1 MAEQKRSPAIQ
12 TAMIGLIGSVLTVVG
27 GLCGATVTSI
37 TTIYA
42 LERQNQHITL
52 AAPAGGQSLSIDT
65 SSIFISRQDAA
76 ALDPST
82 YYVDFEHGFVLHRP
96 LSGWDVLEEMT
107 VEEQLAE
114 ENASCQAVCDQPV
127 FRIRYGDPIEIES
140 DRQTTVNDQPIPGDL
155 LDLSEQLYGPP
166 PWKLPFYSQMIV
178 NVFEKD
184 AVQALG
190 IRNLP
195 DMVLLMMRFSSG
207 KVNRMISPEGSQFAI
222 LQGSTTYDG
231 IRMDDNPAT
240 MAIDNWL
247 LFAEAKS
254 AFYVVEIKYTVQS
267 GQPLLV
273 WDDLQTYMEYF
284 RVVQ

>member
-12 TAMIGLIGSVLTVVG
+12 TALIGLIGSVLTVIG
-27 GLCGATVTSI
+27 GLCGATVASI
-37 TTIYA
+37 TTIYE
-42 LERQNQHITL
+42 LERQNQHIAL
-52 AAPAGGQSLSIDT
+52 AAPTGGQSLSIDT
-65 SSIFISRQDAA
+65 GSIFISRQDAA

-96 LSGWDVLEEMT
+96 LYGWDALEEMT

-114 ENASCQAVCDQPV
+114 ENATCQAVCNQPV
-127 FRIRYGDPIEIES
+127 FRIRYGEPIEIES
-140 DRQTTVNDQPIPGDL
+140 DRQIMVNGQPIPSNL
-155 LDLSEQLYGPP
+155 LELSEQLYGPP
-166 PWKLPFYSQMIV
+166 PWESPYYSQMIV
-178 NVFEKD
+178 NIFEKD
-184 AVQALG
+184 AVQAIG

-195 DMVLLMMRFSSG
+195 DMILLMMRFYSG
-207 KVNRMISPEGSQFAI
+207 RVNRMISPEGSQFAI
-222 LQGSTTYDG
+222 IQGSTTYNG
-231 IRMDDNPAT
+231 IRVDGNPAT
-240 MAIDNWL
+240 MTIDNWL

-284 RVVQ
+284 RVIE

>member
-1 MAEQKRSPAIQ
+1 MAELKRSPAIQ
-12 TAMIGLIGSVLTVVG
+12 TALIGLIGSMLTVIG
-27 GLCGATVTSI
+27 GLCGATVASI
-37 TTIYA
+37 TTIYE
-42 LERQNQHITL
+42 LERQNQHIAL
-52 AAPAGGQSLSIDT
+52 AAPTGGQSLSIDT
-65 SSIFISRQDAA
+65 GSIFISRQDGA

-96 LSGWDVLEEMT
+96 ISGWDALEEIT

-114 ENASCQAVCDQPV
+114 DNATCRAVCDQPV
-127 FRIRYGDPIEIES
+127 FRIRYGEPIEIES
-140 DRQTTVNDQPIPGDL
+140 DRQTMVNGQPIPGNL

-166 PWKLPFYSQMIV
+166 PWKGSYYSQVIV

-195 DMVLLMMRFSSG
+195 DMILLMMRFYSG
-207 KVNRMISPEGSQFAI
+207 RVNRMISPEGSQFAI
-222 LQGSTTYDG
+222 IQGSTTYDG
-231 IRMDDNPAT
+231 IRVDGNPAT
-240 MAIDNWL
+240 MTIDNWL

-254 AFYVVEIKYTVQS
+254 AFYAVEIKYTVQS
-267 GQPLLV
+267 RQPLLV

-284 RVVQ
+284 RVIE

>member
-1 MAEQKRSPAIQ
+1 MAQQKRSPAIL
-12 TAMIGLIGSVLTVVG
+12 TALIGLIGSVLTVVG

-52 AAPAGGQSLSIDT
+52 SAPAGGQSLSIDT
-65 SSIFISRQDAA
+65 NSILISRQDAA

-82 YYVDFEHGFVLHRP
+82 YYVDFEYGFVLHRP
-96 LSGWDVLEEMT
+96 ISGWDALEEMT

-114 ENASCQAVCDQPV
+114 ENATCQAVCDQPV
-127 FRIRYGDPIEIES
+127 FRIRYGEPIEIES
-140 DRQTTVNDQPIPGDL
+140 DQQTFVNRKPIPGDL
-155 LDLSEQLYGPP
+155 LELSEQLYGPP
-166 PWKLPFYSQMIV
+166 PWKSLYYSQMIV

-190 IRNLP
+190 ILNLP
-195 DMVLLMMRFSSG
+195 DMILLMMRFSNG
-207 KVNRMISPEGSQFAI
+207 QVNRMISPEGSQFAI
-222 LQGSTTYDG
+222 IQGSTTYDG
-231 IRMDDNPAT
+231 IRLDGNPAT
-240 MAIDNWL
+240 MTIDNWL

-254 AFYVVEIKYTVQS
+254 AFFVVEIKYTVQS

-273 WDDLQTYMEYF
+273 WDDLQSYMDYF
-284 RVVQ
+284 RVIQ

>member
-12 TAMIGLIGSVLTVVG
+12 TALIGLIGSVLTVVG

-37 TTIYA
+37 ATIYE
-42 LERQNQHITL
+42 LERQNQHIAL
-52 AAPAGGQSLSIDT
+52 AAPIGGQSLSIDT
-65 SSIFISRQDAA
+65 GSIFISRQDGA

-96 LSGWDVLEEMT
+96 ISGWDALEEIT
-107 VEEQLAE
+107 VDKQLAE
-114 ENASCQAVCDQPV
+114 DNATCRAVCDQPV
-127 FRIRYGDPIEIES
+127 FRIRYGEPIEIES
-140 DRQTTVNDQPIPGDL
+140 DRQTMVNGQPIPGNL

-166 PWKLPFYSQMIV
+166 PWKGSYYSQVIV

-195 DMVLLMMRFSSG
+195 DMILLMMRFYSG
-207 KVNRMISPEGSQFAI
+207 RVNRMISPEGSQFAI
-222 LQGSTTYDG
+222 IQGSTTYDG
-231 IRMDDNPAT
+231 IRVDGNPAT
-240 MAIDNWL
+240 MTIDNWL

-254 AFYVVEIKYTVQS
+254 AFYAVEIKYTVQS

-284 RVVQ
+284 RVIE